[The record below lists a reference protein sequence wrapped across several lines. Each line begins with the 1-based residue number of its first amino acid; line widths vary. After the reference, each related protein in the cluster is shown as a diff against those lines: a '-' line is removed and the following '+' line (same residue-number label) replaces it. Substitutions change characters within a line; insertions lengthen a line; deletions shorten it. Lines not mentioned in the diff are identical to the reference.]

1 MNIVTF
7 LKNRLNLK
15 FFILLIYISPAYA
28 LADYAYE
35 YGLEDHSYYDE
46 KHYDSEDEY
55 LDYDKSDDV
64 YDYDDAKETSY
75 EDIDH
80 HKDNWSDYI
89 ADAKTHFRKRF
100 KEFFR
105 YIRRIRLALKD
116 PNTDWDS
123 FDWGFDHHDD
133 GHGDDHDEDHDDD
146 HEEDH
151 DEEHGDDHDEDHD
164 QDHGDDHDEDHG
176 DILDED
182 PSDNDGSDADAGDE
196 PSDDTSM
203 PVQSVSVSNQAVGYL
218 GDNVEIEL
226 TYSTSDNDNQLS
238 GLGLRVHYDSAFLTL
253 NSLSDVL
260 AQDNIVNGEGPISD
274 ADDLDNN
281 PQTDSYISFG
291 WASLFNNWPNAELP
305 TLLARIT
312 FGVSS
317 TIDSEVVT
325 NTDINFT
332 AITTTAGYVFNSESY
347 SLELAET
354 EATWDFDGNGNADA
368 LTDGL
373 VMMRYSFGLRG
384 DSMASNAI
392 ADDSQMSATQ
402 VEQRLS
408 GSMKIADIDDDG
420 NVDALTDGLLLLRH
434 LFGLDNESLT
444 HAALGHNASRKTKHA
459 LKHHLNKYM
468 PKQKKDK

>member
-7 LKNRLNLK
+7 LKIRLNLK

-35 YGLEDHSYYDE
+35 YGLEDHSYYEE
-46 KHYDSEDEY
+46 KHFDSEDEY
-55 LDYDKSDDV
+55 LDYDKSDDD

-75 EDIDH
+75 EDKDH

-105 YIRRIRLALKD
+105 YIRRIRMALKN

-133 GHGDDHDEDHDDD
+133 GRGDD

-151 DEEHGDDHDEDHD
+151 DEDHGDDHDEDHD
-164 QDHGDDHDEDHG
+164 QDHGDDHEEGHG

-196 PSDDTSM
+196 PSDDPSM

-238 GLGLRVHYDSAFLTL
+238 GLGLRVHYDSAILTL

-260 AQDNIVNGEGPISD
+260 AQDNIVNGEGPVSD

-305 TLLARIT
+305 TLLAKIT

-384 DSMASNAI
+384 DSMAGNAI

>member
-1 MNIVTF
+1 
-7 LKNRLNLK
+7 
-15 FFILLIYISPAYA
+15 
-28 LADYAYE
+28 
-35 YGLEDHSYYDE
+35 
-46 KHYDSEDEY
+46 
-55 LDYDKSDDV
+55 
-64 YDYDDAKETSY
+64 
-75 EDIDH
+75 
-80 HKDNWSDYI
+80 
-89 ADAKTHFRKRF
+89 
-100 KEFFR
+100 
-105 YIRRIRLALKD
+105 
-116 PNTDWDS
+116 
-123 FDWGFDHHDD
+123 
-133 GHGDDHDEDHDDD
+133 
-146 HEEDH
+146 
-151 DEEHGDDHDEDHD
+151 
-164 QDHGDDHDEDHG
+164 
-176 DILDED
+176 
-182 PSDNDGSDADAGDE
+182 
-196 PSDDTSM
+196 
-203 PVQSVSVSNQAVGYL
+203 
-218 GDNVEIEL
+218 
-226 TYSTSDNDNQLS
+226 
-238 GLGLRVHYDSAFLTL
+238 
-253 NSLSDVL
+253 
-260 AQDNIVNGEGPISD
+260 
-274 ADDLDNN
+274 
-281 PQTDSYISFG
+281 
-291 WASLFNNWPNAELP
+291 
-305 TLLARIT
+305 LARIT